1 VSTFVDIPCC
11 LRQLVHFG
19 TAAMKKPATLTS
31 LFPLAT
37 LLLFHVPLASAQD
50 EQTTGS
56 GPLVVQEITCAGNEN
71 TSCEFIRDNLY
82 LKAGQPVDEE
92 EIRNAE
98 LRLSSLRNFKS
109 VSIRLEKGAQR
120 GAVIVV
126 MEVEEASPITTE
138 TLLGASSRMNRQGGV
153 FAGRIANQNLFGQG
167 KLAELSATSVVP
179 IGGDGY
185 NEGYDVKLRYAD
197 PHLFDSRRYFAIA
210 SAGWRKHR
218 FLDVYGNYNYLET
231 AQLDLKVGRRFG
243 DFSYVILG
251 ARYRPNLEWTWGT
264 WNSDGT
270 FETKDA
276 HPKSLQPNLAYGW
289 SSEDDLHF
297 PTQGTTLQLAAGG
310 DYGSPLQFRKTWPT
324 SVGFWTFKVG
334 GDPSPEYR
342 NTFNES
348 QLIALS
354 FARSV
359 APGDNIQRGRWYVE
373 PGFSFAGNT
382 NEGEQ
387 VYEYGIKAGFRAETR
402 MFGLVDLY
410 VIGSVDSER

>member
-1 VSTFVDIPCC
+1 MTKS
-11 LRQLVHFG
+11 
-19 TAAMKKPATLTS
+19 ATLTS
-31 LFPLAT
+31 LSSLAA
-37 LLLFHVPLASAQD
+37 LLLFHVPLAGAQD

-56 GPLVVQEITCAGNEN
+56 DPLIVQEVTCAGNAH
-71 TSCEFIRDNLY
+71 TSCDFIREHLY
-82 LKAGQPVDEE
+82 LQAGQPLDEE

-109 VSIRLEKGAQR
+109 VAIRLEKGAQR

-138 TLLGASSRMNRQGGV
+138 SLLGASSRMNRQGGV
-153 FAGRIANQNLFGQG
+153 FAGRIADQNLFGKG
-167 KLAELSATSVVP
+167 KLADLSVASVIP
-179 IGGDGY
+179 ISGDGY
-185 NEGYDVKLRYAD
+185 NEAYGVTLRYAD
-197 PHLFDSRRYFAIA
+197 PHLFDSSRYFAIA
-210 SAGWRKHR
+210 SAGWRKNR
-218 FLDVYGNYNYLET
+218 FLDVYGNYNNLET
-231 AQLDLKVGRRFG
+231 AQFDLKLGRRFG

-251 ARYRPNLEWTWGT
+251 VRYRPNLEWTWGR

-270 FETKDA
+270 FETEDA
-276 HPKSLQPNLAYGW
+276 HPHPFSPNLAYGW
-289 SSEDDLHF
+289 STEDDLHF

-310 DYGSPLQFRKTWPT
+310 DYGSPIQFRKTWPT

-359 APGDNIQRGRWYVE
+359 TPGDDIQRGRWYIE
-373 PGFSFAGNT
+373 PGFSIAGNT
-382 NEGEQ
+382 NEGDR
-387 VYEYGIKAGFRAETR
+387 VYEFGIKAGFRAETH

-410 VIGSVDSER
+410 VIGSVDSQR